1 MFNSVA
7 VLMKQLFQTHTWNNI
22 IAQIIFIAIILDD

>member
-7 VLMKQLFQTHTWNNI
+7 VLMKQFFQTHTWINI
-22 IAQIIFIAIILDD
+22 IAQIIFITIALDD